1 MQRYFV
7 DTVLQENEIN
17 TDLNIDTHHIF
28 NVMRMSIG
36 DKIEVVDKNKGVFIV
51 KIIEDTPF
59 KIEVISTIQSVES
72 NIKVSVYA
80 PILKGDKLDFMLQK
94 STELGAEHF
103 YFYDA
108 DRSVVK
114 LDEKK
119 KQKRKTRFE
128 KIVTEA
134 SEQSK
139 RNTIPTI
146 EFLGKLKS
154 IDFTQ
159 YDNVFIGY
167 EDVRLQENK
176 KFATALNR
184 TDTHIAIIFGPEGGF
199 TESEVTSHNNFTI
212 VQLGKRILRAETA
225 PLYMLSVIDSFYN

>member
-7 DTVLQENEIN
+7 DTVLQENEIY

-36 DKIEVVDKNKGVFIV
+36 DKIEVVDKNKDVFIV

-119 KQKRKTRFE
+119 KQKRKIRFE

-154 IDFTQ
+154 IDFSQ
-159 YDNVFIGY
+159 YDNVFIAY

-176 KFATALNR
+176 KFASALNKE
-184 TDTHIAIIFGPEGGF
+184 DNHIAIIFGPEGGF
-199 TESEVTSHNNFTI
+199 TESEVASHNNFTI

-225 PLYMLSVIDSFYN
+225 PLYMLSVIDSIYN

>member
-7 DTVLQENEIN
+7 DTVLQENEIY

-119 KQKRKTRFE
+119 KQKRKIRFE

-154 IDFTQ
+154 IDFSQ
-159 YDNVFIGY
+159 YDNVFIAY

-176 KFATALNR
+176 KFASALNKE
-184 TDTHIAIIFGPEGGF
+184 DNHIAIIFGPEGGF
-199 TESEVTSHNNFTI
+199 TESEVASHNNFTI

-225 PLYMLSVIDSFYN
+225 PLYMLSVIDSIYN

>member
-7 DTVLQENEIN
+7 DTVLQENEIY

-36 DKIEVVDKNKGVFIV
+36 DKIEVVDKNKDVFIV

-103 YFYDA
+103 YFYNA

-119 KQKRKTRFE
+119 KQKRKIRFE

-154 IDFTQ
+154 IDFSQ

-176 KFATALNR
+176 KFASALNKE
-184 TDTHIAIIFGPEGGF
+184 DNHIAIIFGPEGGF
-199 TESEVTSHNNFTI
+199 TESEVASHNNFTI

-225 PLYMLSVIDSFYN
+225 PLYMLSVIDSIYN